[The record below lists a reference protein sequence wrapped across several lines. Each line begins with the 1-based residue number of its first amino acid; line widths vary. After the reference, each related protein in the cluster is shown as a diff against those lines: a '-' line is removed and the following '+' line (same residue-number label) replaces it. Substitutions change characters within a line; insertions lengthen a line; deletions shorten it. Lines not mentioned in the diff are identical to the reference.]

1 MTVYYVSMSS
11 TDTPRTP
18 RLRPPP
24 RPARLHRSAAQ
35 IACHRKSRLNPL
47 DIAYI
52 LKSAAEGHEQKTI
65 ADRLRCTQPSV
76 SKVLR
81 QYTPTDSLAKQFI
94 KSTAL
99 IVAKASVLAALKA
112 ARRGRGEECLDILD
126 RLDVLPKRQED
137 GRARVQIAVMMPGQT
152 LQLDAAPPT
161 FVDVLPASRGEE

>member
-1 MTVYYVSMSS
+1 MSS

-24 RPARLHRSAAQ
+24 RLTRLHRSAEQ

-52 LKSAAEGHEQKTI
+52 LKAAAEGHEQKTI

-94 KSTAL
+94 RATAL
-99 IVAKASVLAALKA
+99 IVAKASVVAALKA
-112 ARRGRGEECLDILD
+112 ARRGRGEECLEILD
-126 RLDVLPKRQED
+126 RLDVLPKRQVED
-137 GRARVQIAVMMPGQT
+137 GRARVQIAVMIPGQT
-152 LQLDAAPPT
+152 LPLDAAPPV
-161 FVDVLPASRGEE
+161 FVDAAPPGWRGTL